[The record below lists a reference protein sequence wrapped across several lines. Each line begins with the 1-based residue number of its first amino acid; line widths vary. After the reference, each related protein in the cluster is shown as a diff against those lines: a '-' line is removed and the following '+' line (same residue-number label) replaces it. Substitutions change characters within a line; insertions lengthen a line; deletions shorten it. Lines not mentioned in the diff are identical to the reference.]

1 VFYDELPNRESA
13 MKVVD
18 ILNAEEQI
26 AAKQL
31 STIHYTK
38 VPNFEYVGHISYD

>member
-1 VFYDELPNRESA
+1 MFYEKMPNIESA
-13 MKVVD
+13 MKIVD

-31 STIHYTK
+31 STIHWTEI
-38 VPNFEYVGHISYD
+38 PNFEYIGHISYD